1 MVFTK
6 RTRRMGNEAKTARQ
20 IEHAESVRYWIEKAS
35 AANMT
40 LAATAQLLRT
50 NRVPAPSGNPEAW
63 KPETVRRI
71 KAILFPPPCDR
82 TPDLFG

>member
-1 MVFTK
+1 MAFTK
-6 RTRRMGNEAKTARQ
+6 RTRRMGNQAKTARQ
-20 IEHAESVRYWIEKAS
+20 IEHAESVRYWFEKAS

-40 LAATAQLLRT
+40 LAATASMLRM
-50 NRVPAPSGNPEAW
+50 NRVPAPSGTPEAW

-71 KAILFPPPCDR
+71 KAILFPPTGDR